1 MLDYATI
8 RNRKEGLPVNG
19 ATSSAPAFLARTFPQ
34 RLAIFI
40 DVQNMFYSA
49 KLLHQS
55 KVDYGR
61 LLREITGT
69 RHLVRAIAYI
79 VQKPDVNQAGF
90 HEALSRFGY
99 ELKIKELKI
108 RPDPEG
114 RSSST
119 AKGSWEVGM
128 TIDALMMAPKI
139 DTAALVTGD
148 GDYVP
153 LAEALRM
160 HGVRVEIV
168 SFERSTAAELIRAA
182 DQYVPIQE
190 AWIFKEKK
198 FENLPLPGAAS
209 PHGVLGPTAP
219 GQTVF
224 EGLPRDEDLEA
235 EAAAAAAA
243 EQNAAYVAQ
252 PQPAQPQAAE
262 AEDPPQPQQN
272 TRSSTRRPDLG
283 ILG

>member
-1 MLDYATI
+1 M
-8 RNRKEGLPVNG
+8 NG
-19 ATSSAPAFLARTFPQ
+19 NAANPPGFIARTFPQ
-34 RLAIFI
+34 RLGIFV

-108 RPDPEG
+108 RPDPDG
-114 RSSST
+114 RSGTT
-119 AKGSWEVGM
+119 AKGSWEIGM
-128 TIDALMMAPKI
+128 TIDALMMAPKL
-139 DTAALVTGD
+139 DTVTLVTGD

-153 LAEALRM
+153 LVECLKL
-160 HGVRVEIV
+160 HGCRVEVV
-168 SFERSTAAELIRAA
+168 SFERSTAGELIKAA

-198 FENLPLPGAAS
+198 FENLGLGPPVS
-209 PHGVLGPTAP
+209 QGVLGNTAS
-219 GQTVF
+219 GHVF

-235 EAAAAAAA
+235 DAAAAAAA
-243 EQNAAYVAQ
+243 EQSAVYGNT
-252 PQPAQPQAAE
+252 QPAPTVHHGDEQP
-262 AEDPPQPQQN
+262 PLPT
-272 TRSSTRRPDLG
+272 TRSSKRPDLG
-283 ILG
+283 ILS

>member
-1 MLDYATI
+1 M
-8 RNRKEGLPVNG
+8 
-19 ATSSAPAFLARTFPQ
+19 TSSTTPSPALIARSFPQ
-34 RLAIFI
+34 RLGIFV

-108 RPDPEG
+108 RPESDRD
-114 RSSST
+114 RSSGGGGGGT
-119 AKGSWEVGM
+119 AKGSWEIGL
-128 TIDALMMAPKI
+128 TIDALMMAPRL
-139 DTAALVTGD
+139 DTVTLVTGD

-153 LAEALRM
+153 LVECLKL
-160 HGVRVEIV
+160 HGCRVEVV
-168 SFERSTAAELIRAA
+168 SFERSTAGELIRAA
-182 DQYVPIQE
+182 DAYIPIQE
-190 AWIFKEKK
+190 SWIFKEKK
-198 FENLPLPGAAS
+198 FEALATAPGAAPAS
-209 PHGVLGPTAP
+209 PAHGY
-219 GQTVF
+219 

-243 EQNAAYVAQ
+243 EQSASYGN
-252 PQPAQPQAAE
+252 PAPGSHDDD
-262 AEDPPQPQQN
+262 EDPPQPPPP
-272 TRSSTRRPDLG
+272 RGSKRPDLG
-283 ILG
+283 ILA